1 MINIFYLKKYFI
13 NFYIPM
19 KNITF
24 YFFFIN
30 FLLAIFFSNGYL
42 KSLFNKKEIVYKNTF
57 ICKNRNIALSLKK
70 NIFYG
75 KNDDENENENEFG
88 NEFGNEYENRNHR
101 KNNNYDNED
110 NGDDEFEDEQE
121 KKIYNKHREYI
132 LRNLIGK
139 NGLGIRVIIPSGYL
153 KNNEEDLN
161 NNNDNNHDKKNS
173 NSDSDN
179 DNNSRNENNNKNN
192 NYNPYNDRPNNNRP
206 NNNRPNNN
214 RPNKDRQYN
223 EKQFNQRQNNYEQNN
238 YEENNGRLNKI
249 WTKKKQN
256 VKSENFELVYDGN
269 LNFTSV
275 GGYDLIKNE
284 LLQCSDILVN
294 YTKYSKY
301 NVRIPKGLI
310 LEGPPGNGKTLLTK
324 AFCGEIDLGFIST
337 SGSQFQE
344 TYVGV
349 GPKRIR
355 ELFKLAREN
364 KPCIIFIDEIDAV
377 GRKRSSEETSSANAE
392 RDSTL
397 NQLLVELDGFKD
409 SNGVFVIGA
418 TNRID
423 LLDSALVRPGRIDK
437 KIYVGNPDKKTR
449 EEIIKIH
456 MKNKPIENNI
466 GMGKLV
472 ELTNGYSGAEIE
484 NLFNEAM
491 LNALR
496 SDREIITQLDVDLM
510 SNRILTGWQIT
521 ENKLSD
527 EMLLQV
533 AIHEIGHALV
543 GIYTQYKKLV
553 KVSINL
559 WSPKSLG
566 FTLFEESLDGNLIS
580 TKEKLIKEIM
590 VLLGGRVAEELFY
603 GEKISSG
610 ALDDLNRVK
619 AIIQKMIID
628 YGMGKSLFI
637 PYNSDKYREKIDE
650 EIELIF
656 NDAYQKTKYLLSNSK
671 LLIKEC
677 ALILKIEN
685 EITEENI
692 KKLMKQNYNYLM
704 INSL

>member
-1 MINIFYLKKYFI
+1 MTNALFFLFLI
-13 NFYIPM
+13 NF
-19 KNITF
+19 
-24 YFFFIN
+24 
-30 FLLAIFFSNGYL
+30 FLFTISNGYVKTMFNDKKMFL
-42 KSLFNKKEIVYKNTF
+42 KNKLKETNQNLLLYLKNNDNDNDNDNDNIIIKRLYINNLLKKNNELNKLKFENSNKKEIK
-57 ICKNRNIALSLKK
+57 S
-70 NIFYG
+70 G
-75 KNDDENENENEFG
+75 DDDEYEYS
-88 NEFGNEYENRNHR
+88 NEYEYGN
-101 KNNNYDNED
+101 KNVNGNGKDDNYNDNDNN
-110 NGDDEFEDEQE
+110 EFEDEQE
-121 KKIYNKHREYI
+121 KKIYEKQQEYI
-132 LRNLIGK
+132 LRNLIGRS
-139 NGLGIRVIIPSGYL
+139 GLGIRVIVPKGYL
-153 KNNEEDLN
+153 KNEDENPNENANEN
-161 NNNDNNHDKKNS
+161 PNENK
-173 NSDSDN
+173 
-179 DNNSRNENNNKNN
+179 NSRNE
-192 NYNPYNDRPNNNRP
+192 
-206 NNNRPNNN
+206 
-214 RPNKDRQYN
+214 
-223 EKQFNQRQNNYEQNN
+223 QNF
-238 YEENNGRLNKI
+238 
-249 WTKKKQN
+249 WHKKKEN
-256 VKSENFELVYDGN
+256 MKSENFEIIYDRN
-269 LNFTSV
+269 LNFSNV
-275 GGYDLIKNE
+275 GGYDIIKNE

-294 YTKYSKY
+294 YTKYSKF
-301 NVRIPKGLI
+301 NVRIPKGII
-310 LEGPPGNGKTLLTK
+310 LEGPPGNGKTLITK
-324 AFCGEIDLGFIST
+324 AFCGEIDLGFIPT

-377 GRKRSSEETSSANAE
+377 GRKRSSEDTSSANAE

-409 SNGVFVIGA
+409 SNGIFVIGA
-418 TNRID
+418 TNRMD
-423 LLDSALVRPGRIDK
+423 LLDGALVRPGRIDK

-449 EEIIKIH
+449 EEILKIH
-456 MKNKPIENNI
+456 MKNKPIEINI
-466 GMGKLV
+466 GINKLV
-472 ELTNGYSGAEIE
+472 ELTNGFSGAEIE

-496 SDREIITQLDVDLM
+496 NNREIITQLDIDMM

-543 GIYTQYKKLV
+543 GIYSNYKKLV

-566 FTLFEESLDGNLIS
+566 YTLFEESLDDNIIS
-580 TKEKLIKEIM
+580 TKEKLIKETM
-590 VLLGGRVAEELFY
+590 VLLGGRIAEELFY

-619 AIIQKMIID
+619 AIIQKMIIE
-628 YGMGKSLFI
+628 YGMGTSLFI

-656 NDAYQKTKYLLSNSK
+656 NDAYKKTKYLLSNSK

-692 KKLMKQNYNYLM
+692 KKIMKQNYNYLM
-704 INSL
+704 MKFD

>member
-1 MINIFYLKKYFI
+1 MYIRMFFLFLFNLLSLKISNSYCNYFNKNKIIMYKNELKYINSVHTLAFKSNEYDNFFNTDNNNFYLKKKVDNTNKLDDVLF
-13 NFYIPM
+13 
-19 KNITF
+19 KNYKTEQ
-24 YFFFIN
+24 
-30 FLLAIFFSNGYL
+30 SNYY
-42 KSLFNKKEIVYKNTF
+42 KSQPIIYK
-57 ICKNRNIALSLKK
+57 S
-70 NIFYG
+70 
-75 KNDDENENENEFG
+75 NENEDEDKSNEDKS
-88 NEFGNEYENRNHR
+88 NEDEYE
-101 KNNNYDNED
+101 DED
-110 NGDDEFEDEQE
+110 E
-121 KKIYNKHREYI
+121 KKIYEKQQEYI
-132 LRNLIGK
+132 LRNLR
-139 NGLGIRVIIPSGYL
+139 NSGLGIRVIIPKGFI
-153 KNNEEDLN
+153 KND
-161 NNNDNNHDKKNS
+161 
-173 NSDSDN
+173 
-179 DNNSRNENNNKNN
+179 KNN
-192 NYNPYNDRPNNNRP
+192 NFNTNEYSNGIFKKNN
-206 NNNRPNNN
+206 
-214 RPNKDRQYN
+214 
-223 EKQFNQRQNNYEQNN
+223 
-238 YEENNGRLNKI
+238 I
-249 WTKKKQN
+249 
-256 VKSENFELVYDGN
+256 KSENFELIYDNN
-269 LNFTSV
+269 LNFSSV
-275 GGYDLIKNE
+275 GGYDIIKKE

-301 NVRIPKGLI
+301 NVRIPKGII
-310 LEGPPGNGKTLLTK
+310 LEGPPGNGKTLITK
-324 AFCGEIDLGFIST
+324 AYCGEINLGFIAT

-344 TYVGV
+344 KYVGV
-349 GPKRIR
+349 GPTRIR

-377 GRKRSSEETSSANAE
+377 GRKRTSDDISSANTE

-409 SNGVFVIGA
+409 SNGIFIIGA

-423 LLDSALVRPGRIDK
+423 LLDTALIRPGRIDK

-449 EEIIKIH
+449 EEILKIH
-456 MKNKPIENNI
+456 MKNKPIENKISIN
-466 GMGKLV
+466 KLI
-472 ELTNGYSGAEIE
+472 ELTNGFSGAEIE

-496 SDREIITQLDVDLM
+496 NDREIITQIDIDMM

-559 WSPKSLG
+559 WSPKTLG
-566 FTLFEESLDGNLIS
+566 YTLFQESLDNNVIS

-590 VLLGGRVAEELFY
+590 VLLGGRIAEELFY

-619 AIIQKMIID
+619 AIIQKMIVD
-628 YGMGKSLFI
+628 YGMGTSLFI
-637 PYNSDKYREKIDE
+637 PYNSDKYKEKIDE
-650 EIELIF
+650 EIEIIF
-656 NDAYQKTKYLLSNSK
+656 NETYKKTKYLLSNSK

-692 KKLMKQNYNYLM
+692 KKIMKNNYNYLM
-704 INSL
+704 YNIE